1 MLLGLLE
8 IRIVIFYMIIVLCVF
23 YLAEKREIRLLGLLV
38 LRFVL
43 LCMTIVLCFYLTEER
58 QAACLVNRYFVLC
71 HFI

>member
-1 MLLGLLE
+1 MSVTLLEKSMLLGLLE

-43 LCMTIVLCFYLTEER
+43 LCMTIVLCFLSY
-58 QAACLVNRYFVLC
+58 
-71 HFI
+71 